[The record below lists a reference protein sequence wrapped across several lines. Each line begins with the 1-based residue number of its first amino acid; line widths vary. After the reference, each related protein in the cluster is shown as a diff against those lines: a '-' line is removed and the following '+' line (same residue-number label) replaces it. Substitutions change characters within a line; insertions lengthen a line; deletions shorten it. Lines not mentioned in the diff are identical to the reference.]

1 MAFPCH
7 TPNNEDGTPGISGAV
22 QASFRMLGVLL
33 LSWLRAREL
42 ESVACNE
49 GILRREMIFA
59 LYLESYSNLVPKLD
73 VVAKR
78 VDAITMQTSSPA

>member
-7 TPNNEDGTPGISGAV
+7 MPHSEGGTPDISGVV
-22 QASFRMLGVLL
+22 QEFRKLGIPLQ
-33 LSWLRAREL
+33 SWLPAREL

-49 GILRREMIFA
+49 GILRHEMIFA
-59 LYLESYSNLVPKLD
+59 LYLESYSNLAPTLD
-73 VVAKR
+73 VIAKR